1 MGNKYHA
8 PRPCCHALSRVRPG
22 PIVTSNSFAK
32 SPPAQ
37 ETIVLHGAGAVIC
50 WHIQGRP
57 SVDLIRRPQSISM
70 LASAS
75 AARGAQRSRF
85 LRRLGNQPFDIELYG
100 QLCDRLGRYLQRL
113 GRQGI
118 PRTCDNA
125 LPRPPSRPS
134 RDVNL
139 FCYRKGIVDLNAKVS
154 DGTFDHCVAE
164 QKLHGVSRQAQL
176 DRLMVALDFQA
187 DLNCLQQQAWQRRG
201 QERRLLGGT

>member
-1 MGNKYHA
+1 MAQARSSAGT
-8 PRPCCHALSRVRPG
+8 SR
-22 PIVTSNSFAK
+22 S
-32 SPPAQ
+32 
-37 ETIVLHGAGAVIC
+37 
-50 WHIQGRP
+50 RP

-85 LRRLGNQPFDIELYG
+85 LRRLRESAF
-100 QLCDRLGRYLQRL
+100 RYRTLRPAL
-113 GRQGI
+113 RPPRPLPPAIRAGQGI